1 MLKPSRFYEH
11 EESVNRLA
19 LKAFKIVSDLKQKLY
34 IRNYKVLK
42 LLVRKNSDC
51 SPFR

>member
-1 MLKPSRFYEH
+1 MLKLSRSYKH
-11 EESVNRLA
+11 EESVKRLA

-34 IRNYKVLK
+34 IRNHKILK
-42 LLVRKNSDC
+42 LLATKNSDC